1 MPTKE
6 FFHFDH
12 IMSSD
17 ISAMMS
23 TENSLSSRNDT
34 AENLGYN
41 KESLAIP
48 QQTHSTNVLFIN
60 SSGEFENCDGL
71 ITDNPNIVLSLQTAD
86 CIPIFLYD
94 VAIGLR
100 GLVHAGWRGVIGGIA
115 CNAIELMVNH
125 QSIVENIQVLLGP
138 SICKHCFEVG
148 GEVAAKFDKNCVVTG
163 KNKKYFANLH
173 AQVRL
178 QLLKYQITENNIHM
192 SNICTFE
199 NKDCCSY
206 RRDGENAGRMYSFL
220 GVKNGFN

>member
-1 MPTKE
+1 MDTKGI
-6 FFHFDH
+6 FYFNHV
-12 IMSSD
+12 ISSD

-23 TENSLSSRNDT
+23 TDNFLSSRNNI

-41 KESLAIP
+41 SESLAIP
-48 QQTHSTNVLFIN
+48 QQTHSTNVLFVN
-60 SSGEFENCDGL
+60 SPGEFENCDGL

-138 SICKHCFEVG
+138 SICRHCFEVG

>member
-1 MPTKE
+1 MTTKE
-6 FFHFDH
+6 FFHFNH

-17 ISAMMS
+17 ISATMG
-23 TENSLSSRNDT
+23 TGNLLSSRNDT

-41 KESLAIP
+41 RESLAIP
-48 QQTHSTNVLFIN
+48 QQIHSTNILFVN
-60 SSGEFENCDGL
+60 LAGEFQNCDGL
-71 ITDNPNIVLSLQTAD
+71 FTDNPNIVLSLQTAD

-94 VAIGLR
+94 IVTGLR

-115 CNAIELMVNH
+115 YNAIELMVKH

-148 GEVAAKFDKNCVVTG
+148 GEVAAKFDKNCVVTE

-206 RRDGENAGRMYSFL
+206 RRDGENSGRMYSFL

>member
-1 MPTKE
+1 MANKE
-6 FFHFDH
+6 IFHFDH
-12 IMSSD
+12 IISSD
-17 ISAMMS
+17 ISAIMS
-23 TENSLSSRNDT
+23 TEVFLSSRKNI

-41 KESLAIP
+41 TESLAIP
-48 QQTHSTNVLFIN
+48 QQIHSTNVLFVN
-60 SSGEFENCDGL
+60 SSGEFKNCDGL
-71 ITDNPNIVLSLQTAD
+71 ITDNPNVVLSLRTAD

-94 VAIGLR
+94 MVTGLR
-100 GLVHAGWRGVIGGIA
+100 GLVHAGWRGVVGGIA

-178 QLLKYQITENNIHM
+178 QLLKYKISENKIHM

-206 RRDGENAGRMYSFL
+206 RRDGENAGRMYSFM

>member
-17 ISAMMS
+17 LSAMMS
-23 TENSLSSRNDT
+23 TKNSLSSRNDT

-115 CNAIELMVNH
+115 CNAIEL
-125 QSIVENIQVLLGP
+125 IVENIQVLLGP

-199 NKDCCSY
+199 NKGCCSY

-220 GVKNGFN
+220 GVKNGCN

>member
-6 FFHFDH
+6 FSHFNH

-23 TENSLSSRNDT
+23 MENSLSSRNDV

-48 QQTHSTNVLFIN
+48 QQIHSTNILFVN
-60 SSGEFENCDGL
+60 LSGEFENCDGL

-94 VAIGLR
+94 MVTSLR

-115 CNAIELMVNH
+115 CNAI
-125 QSIVENIQVLLGP
+125 
-138 SICKHCFEVG
+138 
-148 GEVAAKFDKNCVVTG
+148 
-163 KNKKYFANLH
+163 
-173 AQVRL
+173 
-178 QLLKYQITENNIHM
+178 
-192 SNICTFE
+192 
-199 NKDCCSY
+199 
-206 RRDGENAGRMYSFL
+206 
-220 GVKNGFN
+220 